1 MGAWYFIRA
10 RLPEMLEQRFPLRCV
25 ARPESASPA
34 TGSSAAHKLEQR
46 MLIDAVFADR
56 S

>member
-10 RLPEMLEQRFPLRCV
+10 RLPEILENRLPLRCV

-34 TGSSAAHKLEQR
+34 TGSSGAHKLEQR
-46 MLIDAVFADR
+46 MLIEEAFA